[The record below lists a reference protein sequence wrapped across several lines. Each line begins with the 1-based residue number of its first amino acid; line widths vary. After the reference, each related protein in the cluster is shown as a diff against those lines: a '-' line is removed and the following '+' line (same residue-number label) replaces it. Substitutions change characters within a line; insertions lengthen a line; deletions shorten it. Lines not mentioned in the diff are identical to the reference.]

1 MDSDLLAHV
10 RELLQ
15 DEGTPPVVSTT
26 KIENLAKNRRREIY
40 YEALSSIDE
49 LTFKYGRP
57 YVEVT
62 ALASTYEG
70 AAIDPDDYS
79 VDALAGEVTFDSE
92 QSAVYLKGYVYDL
105 MDLVG
110 QAWLVKAG
118 LIDSTP
124 GMTYSLGDETVDKK
138 AAFEYC
144 IQQSWRYRTSKGGQL
159 RRR

>member
-40 YEALSSIDE
+40 YEALSSVDN
-49 LTFKYGRP
+49 LTWRYGRS
-57 YVEVT
+57 YIEVT
-62 ALASTYEG
+62 ALANTYEG
-70 AAIDPDDYS
+70 TAISGGYT
-79 VDALAGEVTFDSE
+79 VDKLAGEIVFAAG